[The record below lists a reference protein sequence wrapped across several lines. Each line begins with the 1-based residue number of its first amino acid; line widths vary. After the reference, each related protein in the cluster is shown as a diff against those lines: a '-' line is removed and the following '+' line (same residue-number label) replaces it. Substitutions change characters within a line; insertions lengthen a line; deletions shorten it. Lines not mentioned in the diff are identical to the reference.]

1 MVQARLGIVV
11 LVLVGLIA
19 AGRTTDNQA
28 RATVQAAEFT
38 LEPDLG
44 VVDGFG
50 GFGAQLNQNLYADI
64 SGPPPGLPNL
74 EAKVLALQ
82 PQFVRVFF
90 NTTAWTNADRM
101 DSFVRTVQ
109 LAQRA
114 GAQINVTWQGSSFAF
129 AMANMP
135 RFADVLA
142 GLLQAGVASVWVTLF
157 NEPNSTR
164 LTLGQYEQV
173 YRSLDAALRARGV
186 RDRVHFMGGDLVGTP
201 SPLGQTQV
209 DWFTY
214 MASHMG
220 DLLDAWSIHVY
231 WDFWNAPKIEQ
242 RLGDVAAVFNA
253 LPAEQ
258 RRPLYVTEF
267 GVRGLTTIEGE
278 SNPQPGLAPDGTT
291 MSETTTAAFQDAWLM
306 LRAAQLGFSGAAL
319 WDLYP
324 AKYDAGT
331 QDYSAIG
338 PADRGWPLRPAYRLL
353 KLLTATTTPRGGR
366 IVDVVAAPGADP
378 AKLVTGYLSP
388 GGNVTILGLDTSGA
402 VAGASSAALVPYSV
416 GGLPPGMRFR
426 LVLWNGAGDGT
437 NIEIGSLDSGVTGV
451 VAFAVPLDAVF
462 ALTSTSLGS
471 MLP

>member
-90 NTTAWTNADRM
+90 NTTAWTNTDRM

-173 YRSLDAALRARGV
+173 YRSLDAALRARG
-186 RDRVHFMGGDLVGTP
+186 G
-201 SPLGQTQV
+201 
-209 DWFTY
+209 
-214 MASHMG
+214 
-220 DLLDAWSIHVY
+220 
-231 WDFWNAPKIEQ
+231 
-242 RLGDVAAVFNA
+242 
-253 LPAEQ
+253 
-258 RRPLYVTEF
+258 
-267 GVRGLTTIEGE
+267 
-278 SNPQPGLAPDGTT
+278 
-291 MSETTTAAFQDAWLM
+291 
-306 LRAAQLGFSGAAL
+306 
-319 WDLYP
+319 
-324 AKYDAGT
+324 
-331 QDYSAIG
+331 
-338 PADRGWPLRPAYRLL
+338 
-353 KLLTATTTPRGGR
+353 RGGCR
-366 IVDVVAAPGADP
+366 D
-378 AKLVTGYLSP
+378 
-388 GGNVTILGLDTSGA
+388 GGHV
-402 VAGASSAALVPYSV
+402 
-416 GGLPPGMRFR
+416 
-426 LVLWNGAGDGT
+426 
-437 NIEIGSLDSGVTGV
+437 
-451 VAFAVPLDAVF
+451 
-462 ALTSTSLGS
+462 
-471 MLP
+471 